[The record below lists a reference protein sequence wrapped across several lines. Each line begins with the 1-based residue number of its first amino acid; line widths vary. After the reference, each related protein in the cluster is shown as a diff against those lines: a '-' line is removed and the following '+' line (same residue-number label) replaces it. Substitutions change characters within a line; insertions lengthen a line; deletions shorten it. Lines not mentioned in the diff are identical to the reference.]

1 MHLTYSIFQKPI
13 KNSTRLRTEYI
24 LFNGEESVE
33 DPLIL
38 NELGKNPSTSPPY
51 KSYDVAKDPPG
62 SPNYT
67 YSYIFSKH
75 LYKRKGDPDAI

>member
-1 MHLTYSIFQKPI
+1 M
-13 KNSTRLRTEYI
+13 
-24 LFNGEESVE
+24 E

-62 SPNYT
+62 PPYYT
-67 YSYIFSKH
+67 YSYVFSKH